1 MASPVARDTHLCVNG
16 GIGEFTITAVS
27 VSNSS
32 NQQQLALGT
41 AGLSSTGTVGDVATL
56 STVTDVLATVF
67 SLSNGN
73 TNAIGSDYSLVG
85 ISSGFDND
93 VNGKMAFTDPS
104 DGVPS
109 APGNYCV
116 SPADPTTPG
125 YGVWSDFLT
134 LNGVSNFALCEGIE
148 DRVISNPQN
157 SSFVQSAINFTTC
170 FESDEEAHVKLSA
183 FEERTGHVNGGVRE
197 ALEIGKNSVKNNVEN
212 SGTIADGQDVTNFT
226 GYLVD
231 TAISR
236 YSKDTIPKADFVLSL
251 SGATI
256 TGNGYA
262 IG

>member
-170 FESDEEAHVKLSA
+170 FEVFIFLLPVDEYSRARSHPRS
-183 FEERTGHVNGGVRE
+183 VNRHCEPQTDSVFWNN
-197 ALEIGKNSVKNNVEN
+197 ALYMIILHTMSCYYYYYYCKG
-212 SGTIADGQDVTNFT
+212 
-226 GYLVD
+226 
-231 TAISR
+231 
-236 YSKDTIPKADFVLSL
+236 SL
-251 SGATI
+251 Q
-256 TGNGYA
+256 
-262 IG
+262 